1 MEKKSSFILHI
12 SFFLF
17 CVVFSALLLFIL
29 FQAEHCV
36 SAISQILHLNPLHF
50 WKIHTAVFIR

>member
-1 MEKKSSFILHI
+1 MEKNHRSFCIFH
-12 SFFLF
+12 FFF
-17 CVVFSALLLFIL
+17 FVSYSLLCFFFIL